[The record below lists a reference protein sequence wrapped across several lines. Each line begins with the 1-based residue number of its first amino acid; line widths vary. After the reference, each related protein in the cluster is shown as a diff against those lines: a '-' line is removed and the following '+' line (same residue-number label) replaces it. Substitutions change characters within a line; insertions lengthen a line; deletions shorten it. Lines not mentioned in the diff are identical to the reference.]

1 MRSLGHARR
10 AVMPATTLQSSLGPD
25 EAAAGSLAS
34 GPVAVVKSSS
44 RARISSVVQLPTP
57 VFAASSRLGTRRGA
71 CASMGRLRA
80 NVLAAQLPKGS
91 LNTPSSNRVTLH
103 TDSRCIVAHLPE
115 RLRLEHI
122 SFQPGPHLTS
132 RTMAACRRGGML
144 CNRCPSGLPGSFVS
158 PIDIVR
164 SASTQDPE

>member
-1 MRSLGHARR
+1 
-10 AVMPATTLQSSLGPD
+10 MPAILFPSSLGPD

-57 VFAASSRLGTRRGA
+57 VFAASGRLGTRRGA

-91 LNTPSSNRVTLH
+91 NTLSSNRVTP
-103 TDSRCIVAHLPE
+103 TPTV
-115 RLRLEHI
+115 
-122 SFQPGPHLTS
+122 G
-132 RTMAACRRGGML
+132 
-144 CNRCPSGLPGSFVS
+144 VS
-158 PIDIVR
+158 WS
-164 SASTQDPE
+164 SA